1 MRIFATQLMEE
12 IKGRQQT
19 FEKLVVDG
27 TCYYDQFENDLR
39 NNVPY
44 HKELRTVLSYV
55 QMYADGTN
63 LPISKFRQLH
73 TKLKGSFLV
82 EFKSKHLRLYACSV
96 KGGKLVI
103 TGGFKN
109 NQKEDIEWT
118 EHLVREYLLACQK

>member
-19 FEKLVVDG
+19 FEKLMVDG
-27 TCYYDQFENDLR
+27 TCYYDQFEDEIKKST
-39 NNVPY
+39 PY
-44 HKELRTVLSYV
+44 HKELKTVLSYV
-55 QMYADGTN
+55 QLYADGTN

-73 TKLKGSFLV
+73 TKLKGTFLV

-109 NQKEDIEWT
+109 DQDKNIEWT
-118 EHLVREYLLACQK
+118 EHLVREYLKSCQK